1 MAVKNCIM
9 KDLFSTQNSRAFVA
23 ILSLSSD
30 KYGAESNIKM
40 QNRLDLLP

>member
-9 KDLFSTQNSRAFVA
+9 KDLFSTKNSRASVA
-23 ILSLSSD
+23 ILSLRSH
-30 KYGAESNIKM
+30 KYGAESNMKM